1 MTEDEDLKFIDD
13 SDEEVILEEE
23 SDFKEITS
31 YTVGNSVRTIVNMI
45 DIKFWFSIQ
54 AQFNK
59 V

>member
-45 DIKFWFSIQ
+45 DIKF
-54 AQFNK
+54 
-59 V
+59 